1 MANTT
6 LLGFVLP
13 TTGSLDGT
21 WGATINAQ
29 LTELLD
35 SAIAGTTEITSDADV
50 ILTAS
55 PLVANEA
62 RQPIILWSATG
73 TTTRY
78 ITAPAQSKPYIV
90 INSTGGTQSIVIRGS
105 GPTTGVTVPA
115 GRSCIV
121 VWDGADFVA
130 ASSFIPTLAL
140 GTPLPVSSGGT
151 GAATLTGLVKAA
163 GTSAMTAVAAPAGD
177 VVGTTDIQTL
187 TNKRVTTRV
196 NSIIS
201 AATVTPT
208 SDVVDQYQVTA
219 LAEPATFA
227 APSGTPTD
235 GQRLTLRIK
244 DAGVAQPLTWASGS
258 GGYRGFGSGLP
269 STTVAGKTTYVQ
281 LVYNNAATA
290 WDAVTVSTEA

>member
-6 LLGFVLP
+6 LLGFILP

-21 WGATINAQ
+21 WGTTINTQ

-35 SAIAGTTEITSDADV
+35 SAIAGTTELTADADV
-50 ILTAS
+50 TLTSS
-55 PLVANEA
+55 PLVTNQA
-62 RQPIILWSATG
+62 RQPVILWNATG
-73 TTTRY
+73 TVTRN

-90 INSTGGTQSIVIRGS
+90 INSTGGTQSIVFRGS
-105 GPTTGVTVPA
+105 GPTTGVTIPA
-115 GRSCIV
+115 GRSCVV
-121 VWDGADFVA
+121 VWDGADFIA
-130 ASSFIPTLAL
+130 ASSFIPTLTL
-140 GTPLPVSSGGT
+140 GTALPVSSGGT

-187 TNKRVTTRV
+187 TNKRVTPRV
-196 NSIIS
+196 NSITS
-201 AATVTPT
+201 AATVIPT
-208 SDVVDQYQVTA
+208 SNVVDQYQITA
-219 LAEPATFA
+219 LAEPATFN

-258 GGYRGFGSGLP
+258 GGYRGYGSGLP

-281 LVYNNAATA
+281 LIYNNATTI
-290 WDAVTVSTEA
+290 WDAVTVSTEV

>member
-21 WGATINAQ
+21 WGTTINTQ

-35 SAIAGTTEITSDADV
+35 SAIAGTTELTVDADV
-50 ILTAS
+50 TLTSS
-55 PLVANEA
+55 PLVANQS
-62 RQPIILWSATG
+62 RQPIILWTATG

-90 INSTGGTQSIVIRGS
+90 VNDTGGTQSIVIRGA

-121 VWDGADFVA
+121 VWDGSDFVS
-130 ASSFIPTLAL
+130 ASSHIPSLSL
-140 GTPLPVSSGGT
+140 GTALPVSSGGT

-163 GTSAMTAVAAPAGD
+163 GTSAMTAVPAPAGD

-196 NSIIS
+196 NSIVS
-201 AATVTPT
+201 AATITPT

-219 LAEPATFA
+219 LAEPATFNT
-227 APSGTPTD
+227 PSGTPTD
-235 GQRLTLRIK
+235 GQRLTLRVK
-244 DAGVAQPLTWASGS
+244 DSGVAQPIIWS
-258 GGYRGFGSGLP
+258 GGYRGFGSALP
-269 STTVAGKTTYVQ
+269 STTVAGKTMYVQ
-281 LVYNNAATA
+281 LIYNDAAGT
-290 WDAVTVSTEA
+290 WDAVAISTEV

>member
-21 WGATINAQ
+21 WGTTINTQ

-35 SAIAGTTEITSDADV
+35 SAIAGTTELSTDADV
-50 ILTAS
+50 ILTSS
-55 PLVANEA
+55 PLVSNEA
-62 RQPIILWSATG
+62 RQPILLWTATG
-73 TTTRY
+73 TTTRN

-90 INSTGGTQSIVIRGS
+90 INSTGGTQSIVIRGA
-105 GPTTGVTVPA
+105 GPTTGVTIPA
-115 GRSCIV
+115 GRSCVV

-140 GTPLPVSSGGT
+140 GTALPVSSGGT

-163 GTSAMTAVAAPAGD
+163 GTSAMTAVTAPAGD

-187 TNKRVTTRV
+187 TNKRVTTRI
-196 NSIIS
+196 NSIVS

-208 SDVVDQYQVTA
+208 SDVVDQYNVTA

-244 DAGVAQPLTWASGS
+244 DSGTAQPLTWASGS

-269 STTVAGKTTYVQ
+269 STTVAGKVTYVQ
-281 LVYNNAATA
+281 LVYNNASTI